1 MNDVSSE
8 LEPTELQLL
17 RAEVANLQELVR
29 AITSGDVDAVV
40 VGAAGETQL
49 YSSATADRPYRLIV
63 EEMGEGAAMISASG
77 LILYVNKRLAQLL
90 DCQIEALVGTASSEL
105 VDAGQQPLL
114 QHLLSLPPGENHSEL
129 FQLRRFDGSGLAVL
143 ATVSTLET
151 PEGLLRCL
159 ILADLTA
166 MHRAEQALVNSELSY
181 RMLAMN
187 AQDGILILEWGSGQ
201 ITMANPYIGQV
212 LGWAPEEL
220 LGKQLWEIGAFV
232 DKQKAIDIY
241 AELQTQGYV
250 RYEDL
255 PLQAADGSLKEVEFV
270 SNVYLVGDQKVIQ
283 CNIRDISD
291 RKQAERLAQQRQ
303 AELLQ
308 SMQEMVQSLVALSE
322 TRDPYTAGHQA
333 RVANLAT
340 AIATEMGL
348 DDQQVEGIRITAL
361 IHDIGKFAIPA
372 EILTKPTALKP
383 QEYDL
388 LRTHVQE
395 GFDVIKQISFPW
407 PVAEMLLHHHERLDG
422 SGYPNQLKGEQIS
435 LGGRILAVAD
445 TVEAMATDRPYRF
458 SLGLEAALACIE
470 AGKGRLYDPRAVD
483 ACLLLF
489 REKSHNLMAVAPLRP
504 MASFAAPHLTPA
516 LVSSGTDV
524 NSTGGKKK
532 DPIADASGLTI
543 EGTERP

>member
-8 LEPTELQLL
+8 LAPTELQLL
-17 RAEVANLQELVR
+17 RAEVANLQEQLR

-40 VGAAGETQL
+40 VGAAGESQL
-49 YSSATADRPYRLIV
+49 YGGATADRPYRLIV

-90 DCQIEALVGTASSEL
+90 DCQIEALVGTVSSEL

-114 QHLLSLPPGENHSEL
+114 LHLLSLPPGENQSEL
-129 FQLRRFDGSGLAVL
+129 LQLRRVDGSGLAVL

-151 PEGLLRCL
+151 PDGLLRCL
-159 ILADLTA
+159 IVADLTA

-241 AELQTQGYV
+241 AELQTEGYV

-348 DDQQVEGIRITAL
+348 ADQQVEGIRITAL

-388 LRTHVQE
+388 LRTHGQE
-395 GFDVIKQISFPW
+395 GFDVIKQISFPCGPW
-407 PVAEMLLHHHERLDG
+407 LALPSLPSLRHLLVQE
-422 SGYPNQLKGEQIS
+422 
-435 LGGRILAVAD
+435 
-445 TVEAMATDRPYRF
+445 
-458 SLGLEAALACIE
+458 
-470 AGKGRLYDPRAVD
+470 
-483 ACLLLF
+483 
-489 REKSHNLMAVAPLRP
+489 LM
-504 MASFAAPHLTPA
+504 
-516 LVSSGTDV
+516 
-524 NSTGGKKK
+524 
-532 DPIADASGLTI
+532 
-543 EGTERP
+543 

>member
-1 MNDVSSE
+1 M
-8 LEPTELQLL
+8 
-17 RAEVANLQELVR
+17 
-29 AITSGDVDAVV
+29 
-40 VGAAGETQL
+40 
-49 YSSATADRPYRLIV
+49 
-63 EEMGEGAAMISASG
+63 
-77 LILYVNKRLAQLL
+77 
-90 DCQIEALVGTASSEL
+90 GTASSEL
-105 VDAGQQPLL
+105 VDVGQQALL
-114 QHLLSLPPGENHSEL
+114 QHLLSLPPGEKHSEL
-129 FQLRRFDGSGLAVL
+129 LQLRRVDGSGLAVL

-151 PEGLLRCL
+151 PDGLLRCL
-159 ILADLTA
+159 IVADLTA

-241 AELQTQGYV
+241 AELQTEGYV

-348 DDQQVEGIRITAL
+348 ADQQVEGIRITAL

-388 LRTHVQE
+388 LRTHGQE
-395 GFDVIKQISFPW
+395 GFDVIKQISFPCGPW
-407 PVAEMLLHHHERLDG
+407 LALPSLPSLRHLLVQE
-422 SGYPNQLKGEQIS
+422 
-435 LGGRILAVAD
+435 
-445 TVEAMATDRPYRF
+445 
-458 SLGLEAALACIE
+458 
-470 AGKGRLYDPRAVD
+470 
-483 ACLLLF
+483 
-489 REKSHNLMAVAPLRP
+489 LM
-504 MASFAAPHLTPA
+504 
-516 LVSSGTDV
+516 
-524 NSTGGKKK
+524 
-532 DPIADASGLTI
+532 
-543 EGTERP
+543 